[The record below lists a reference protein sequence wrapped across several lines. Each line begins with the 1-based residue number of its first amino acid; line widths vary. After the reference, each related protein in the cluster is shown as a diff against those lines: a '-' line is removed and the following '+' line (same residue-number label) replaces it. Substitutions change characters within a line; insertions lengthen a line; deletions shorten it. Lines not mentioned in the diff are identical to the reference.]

1 VCKKADVEKSL
12 PLMAVTIRYRR
23 AMYGERCMM
32 TVLATSAANARE
44 AVRESEASR
53 GFHAIIDGDA
63 EAYDGPRVSY
73 EHAAE

>member
-1 VCKKADVEKSL
+1 
-12 PLMAVTIRYRR
+12 
-23 AMYGERCMM
+23 MM